1 MGFDDKIQNK
11 AQDLTGRGKEAV
23 GAATDNESL
32 KSEGQADQAEA
43 GIKGKIEDL
52 KDKAKEA
59 KDEVTKKVN
68 DIL

>member
-11 AQDLTGRGKEAV
+11 TQDLTGRGKEAV